1 MNEYEQ
7 NGGLGPEGSY
17 FEAKARAEEQ
27 ARRKESDAMFP
38 VGISILYVV
47 LGALFNLWH
56 PGWLLFFTIP
66 LHYMH
71 PKNPMDLLTNPVM
84 VTLIYLVLGFFFNL
98 WHPGWL
104 IFLVIPLWP
113 IMRSKA
119 R

>member
-27 ARRKESDAMFP
+27 ARRKESNAMFP
-38 VGISILYVV
+38 VWISILYVV

-66 LHYMH
+66 LHYIE
-71 PKNPMDLLTNPVM
+71 PDITSKVISKDLFRDTLGSFLTN
-84 VTLIYLVLGFFFNL
+84 TSNN
-98 WHPGWL
+98 
-104 IFLVIPLWP
+104 
-113 IMRSKA
+113 A
-119 R
+119 D